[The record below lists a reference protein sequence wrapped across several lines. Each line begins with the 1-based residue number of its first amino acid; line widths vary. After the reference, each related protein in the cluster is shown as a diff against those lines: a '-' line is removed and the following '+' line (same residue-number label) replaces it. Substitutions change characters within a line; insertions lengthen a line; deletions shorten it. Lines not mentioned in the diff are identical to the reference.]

1 VNHPHRPDVSSEL
14 SGYALGALAVL
25 LFSFTEPMTRLAV
38 PDLGATVVGLGR
50 GLVAALIAGAVL
62 VIRREPIPPRR
73 YWPVFFRVA
82 LGVTIGFPMLTS
94 LALQHLPASHGA
106 VVTGIQPAGTAVFAA
121 LMAAERPPR
130 AFWLAVSLGVVSILV
145 FATVQGAGR
154 PQLADLLL
162 VLAMVASTFG
172 HVEAAR
178 IARDLGGWRVI
189 SWTLIVAAPLLAV
202 PVGIAVA
209 RNGLH
214 ADAASWLAFVE
225 MALFSAYLGFF
236 PWYRGM
242 TRAGIARVGQ
252 LQLAQPVL
260 SLVWAVLL
268 LHEQID
274 VWTVLASLVVIG
286 SVALTRRAWRPS
298 VVGGADR
305 RVRPGGEGDAAFG
318 SRADTA
324 VRPSE

>member
-1 VNHPHRPDVSSEL
+1 MNRPNRTGSSPEV
-14 SGYALGALAVL
+14 SGYALGALAVV
-25 LFSFTEPMTRLAV
+25 LFSFTVPMTRLAV

-62 VIRREPIPPRR
+62 AIRREAIPPRR

-82 LGVTIGFPMLTS
+82 LGVTIGFPILTS
-94 LALQHLPASHGA
+94 LALAHLPAAHGA

-121 LMAAERPPR
+121 LRAEERPPR
-130 AFWLAVSLGVVSILV
+130 TFWLAVSLGVVAILV

-154 PQLADLLL
+154 PQWADLLL
-162 VLAMVASTFG
+162 FLAMVASTYS

-189 SWTLIVAAPLLAV
+189 SWTLVVAAPLLAV

-209 RNGLH
+209 RHGLH
-214 ADAASWLAFVE
+214 ADRASWLAFAE
-225 MALFSAYLGFF
+225 MAIFSAYLGFF

-242 TRAGIARVGQ
+242 TLGGIARVGQ

-260 SLVWAVLL
+260 SLLWAVLL
-268 LHEQID
+268 LHEDVD
-274 VWTVLASLVVIG
+274 VWTVLAALSVIG
-286 SVALTRRAWRPS
+286 SVALTRRAWRP
-298 VVGGADR
+298 VP
-305 RVRPGGEGDAAFG
+305 RP
-318 SRADTA
+318 TA
-324 VRPSE
+324 SLAVESP